1 MVSFQSALKI
11 IKSKSPRYI
20 LFRSKYE
27 LERKTGLLAHKYP
40 TTLKAVPVPSLDE
53 WREKGCG
60 WFFEDKETLKV
71 AKNKAPE
78 LKKKMEHILKG
89 DALFFSK
96 TWKPLGHDYDWVTNP
111 ETGYRYD
118 ARQHWTKINDF
129 SKEAGDIKF
138 VWEKSRFS
146 WLLTVCRYD
155 YHYDEDH
162 SEYVYRQILDW
173 IDKNP
178 LNCGP
183 NYKCSQETSIRILNW
198 IFALNFY
205 RKSEALTEDRWKT
218 IITSIYW
225 QTDHVMKNINFSR
238 IAVRNNHAIT
248 ETLTLYLMGLM
259 FPMMKGASSWKRKG
273 KKWFE
278 EEIYYQIEDDGT
290 FIQDSMNYHRVVVQ
304 LLTYA
309 IALTDRHGE
318 RFSDFVYEKAYKS
331 VYFLYQCQEPT
342 NGWLPNYGANDG
354 ALFFPLSDAD
364 YRDYRPQLDA
374 LHGLLTG
381 KSLYG
386 FKFKDSDLITEDA
399 EWVGGEMPASRKAF
413 PKIEKQFELV
423 KFEKSGYYLIREQ
436 DTLTFLRCGLFKTNG
451 STDQLHMDVWYKGQN
466 VLMDGG
472 SYMYN
477 TDEETVRYFAGTES
491 HNTIMLGDYDQMQ
504 KGMRFIWFYP
514 PTLLSAKMREED
526 ESYVFEGKVNAFK
539 QIGEDISIRR
549 VVEKKKNVAE
559 WVITDIVENASAEMM
574 KRQLW
579 HTSNNENYNEN
590 AKIHFESNGERK
602 EKDGWTSDYYGVK
615 RPTRQIEFQTSDN
628 KISTKIIIKE

>member
-1 MVSFQSALKI
+1 MNKI
-11 IKSKSPRYI
+11 GRLYKILRSKSLRYI

-27 LERKTGLLAHKYP
+27 SGRKMGFLIRKYP
-40 TTLKAVPVPSLDE
+40 TKLTAVPIPTLAE

-60 WFFEDKETLKV
+60 WFFEDRDNLKV
-71 AKNKAPE
+71 TKNKAPE
-78 LKKKMEHILKG
+78 LKEKMDHILKG
-89 DALFFSK
+89 DVLFFSK
-96 TWKPLGHDYDWVTNP
+96 AWKPLDLDNDWVTNP
-111 ETGYRYD
+111 ESGYHYD
-118 ARQHWTKINDF
+118 AHQHWTKINDF

-162 SEYVYRQILDW
+162 AEFAISLILDW

-198 IFALNFY
+198 LYALNFY
-205 RKSEALTEDRWKT
+205 RKSEALTEDKWNT

-259 FPMMKGASSWKRKG
+259 FPMMKGASSWKKKG

-278 EEIYYQIEDDGT
+278 KEIDYQIEEDGT
-290 FIQDSMNYHRVVVQ
+290 YIQDSMNYHRVVIQ
-304 LLTYA
+304 LLSYA
-309 IALTDRHGE
+309 IAIADKHGE
-318 RFSDFVYEKAYKS
+318 KFNDLVYEKAYNS
-331 VYFLYQCQEPT
+331 VNFLYQCQEPT

-354 ALFFPLSDAD
+354 SLFFPLSDAD

-374 LHGLLTG
+374 LHRMLTG
-381 KSLYG
+381 EALYDN
-386 FKFKDSDLITEDA
+386 KAEDA
-399 EWVGGEMPASRKAF
+399 QWFGKTTPNLRKLF
-413 PKIEKQFELV
+413 KKIDRQYGIIEFK
-423 KFEKSGYYLIREQ
+423 KSGYYLIRESN
-436 DTLTFLRCGLFKTNG
+436 TLTFIRCGLFKNNGTN
-451 STDQLHMDVWYKGQN
+451 DQLHLDVWYKGQN

-472 SYMYN
+472 SYKYN
-477 TDEETVRYFAGTES
+477 TNELTVRYFAGTES
-491 HNTIMLGDYDQMQ
+491 HNTVMVGDYDMMQ
-504 KGMRFIWFYP
+504 KGARFMWFYP
-514 PTLLSAKMREED
+514 PSFLSANIREEYFKY
-526 ESYVFEGKVNAFK
+526 EFEGKICAFK
-539 QIGEDISIRR
+539 QTGGKGIVIYRKINKVKTSPDWVVTDTIEGAPLDII
-549 VVEKKKNVAE
+549 
-559 WVITDIVENASAEMM
+559 

-579 HTSNNENYNEN
+579 HTEDSFKTQDSSFKLN
-590 AKIHFESNGERK
+590 FESDCERV

-615 RPTRQIEFQTSDN
+615 RAISQIEFDTKEN
-628 KISTKIIIKE
+628 KIITRITIK